1 MGRKGDFTQTEKE
14 KAMGP
19 WNRDVSGLA
28 PAPAP
33 EPGMPAAARAGGGK
47 AWTLP

>member
-1 MGRKGDFTQTEKE
+1 MGRKGDFTQTEE
-14 KAMGP
+14 KAMEP

-33 EPGMPAAARAGGGK
+33 ESGMPAAVRAGGGK
-47 AWTLP
+47 AWTAP